1 MAGVEWRVVSGGE
14 VKETPFLRSRGKII
28 LSEYPLPPQI
38 FVESSNW
45 HCKNLMYRLPSS
57 VWKRS

>member
-1 MAGVEWRVVSGGE
+1 MAGGEGGE